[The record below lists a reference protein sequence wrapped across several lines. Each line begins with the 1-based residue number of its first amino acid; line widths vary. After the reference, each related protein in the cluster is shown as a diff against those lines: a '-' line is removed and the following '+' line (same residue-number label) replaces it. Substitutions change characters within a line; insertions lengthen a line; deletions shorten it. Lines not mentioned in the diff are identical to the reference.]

1 MSGPN
6 IITTIFNTYKNF
18 SECSGEQVSQGLCP
32 WIEEPYERE
41 DICLH
46 LTQGRFPKFC
56 SDSKGLELFE
66 VMLICILSLLLFL
79 MCLKDGKPFHDKG
92 GNPAMSLFVDDLRFR
107 QEEAGD
113 DWEVCPAFWYISN
126 PGNNYEDEN
135 GELYSS
141 KTKFFTRESYP
152 SEEWLR
158 ELSIDD
164 DYQRKK
170 RKRE

>member
-6 IITTIFNTYKNF
+6 IIATIFNTYKNF
-18 SECSGEQVSQGLCP
+18 SECSSEQISEGLCP
-32 WIEEPYERE
+32 WIETPYERE
-41 DICLH
+41 DICFH

-66 VMLICILSLLLFL
+66 VILMCLLSFLLLL
-79 MCLKDGKPFHDKG
+79 MCLKEDRSFQDDGE
-92 GNPAMSLFVDDLRFR
+92 AFVDELRYR

-113 DWEVCPAFWYISN
+113 DWEVRPAFWYVSN

-135 GELYSS
+135 GGLYSS
-141 KTKFFTRESYP
+141 KTKFFTNGTYP
-152 SEEWLR
+152 SEEWLN
-158 ELSIDD
+158 ELSIDGE
-164 DYQRKK
+164 YQTKK